1 LIVEWLR
8 RIEVVGA
15 ICVRINSQEKLMR
28 VAVLGGGL
36 QGACVALELA
46 ANGIEVDLY
55 EKNERCLSRASAHN
69 EGKIHL
75 GYVYANDPTM
85 QTARVMARGALRFSS
100 LMRRWIGDAIDAIP
114 VSEPFYYVVH
124 RQSLLDVS
132 EIENHLRATHAIVRE
147 ESRDFSNEYFGS
159 DFRDGPIRISD
170 YECESLFSR
179 QTVVAAFWTPEI
191 GIDSET
197 LAGVMGAR
205 LSSERRI
212 CCRLQTSVC
221 SVQLANGH
229 AWVEFETGGQ
239 EGREAYDHVVNA
251 LWDGRLAIDRTA
263 GFEPP
268 RPWLYRIKHYLR
280 MKSSGNDALPTT
292 TIVLGPFGDIVTYNN
307 GEVFLSWYPVGLR
320 GISAELAPPAWP
332 LDFDLQTAREVR
344 DGILAGLAA
353 VVPAVADLKYEA
365 IKSCQLKAGVIFA
378 WGSTD
383 IPDCAS
389 GLHARYAIGPQS
401 HGRYHSVD
409 TGKLTMA
416 PYFAKMTADR
426 IVGNG

>member
-1 LIVEWLR
+1 
-8 RIEVVGA
+8 
-15 ICVRINSQEKLMR
+15 MR

-36 QGACVALELA
+36 QGACVALELGA
-46 ANGIEVDLY
+46 KGIEVDLY
-55 EKNERCLSRASAHN
+55 EKGARCLSGASAHN

-75 GYVYANDPTM
+75 GYVYANDPSM
-85 QTARVMARGALRFSS
+85 QTTRLMARGALRFSS
-100 LMRRWIGDAIDAIP
+100 LMRRWIGDAIDEIP
-114 VSEPFYYVVH
+114 VSDPFFYVVH
-124 RQSLLDVS
+124 RDSLLGVP
-132 EIENHLRATHAIVRE
+132 EVENHLRAAHAIVRE
-147 ESRDFSNEYFGS
+147 ESLGFLNEYFGR
-159 DFRDGPIRISD
+159 DLRDGPIRIPD
-170 YECESLFSR
+170 DECDSLFSR
-179 QTVVAAFWTPEI
+179 TTVAAAFRTPEV
-191 GIDSET
+191 GIDSEM
-197 LAGVMGAR
+197 LADAVRSR
-205 LSSERRI
+205 LSSEQMI
-212 CCRLQTSVC
+212 TCRLQTKVS
-221 SVQLANGH
+221 SVQLANAH
-229 AWVEFETGGQ
+229 ATVEFESSGR
-239 EGREAYDHVVNA
+239 EGRESYDHVVNA

-268 RPWLYRIKHYLR
+268 RPWLYRIKHYVR
-280 MKSSGNDALPTT
+280 MKSAGNDALPTT
-292 TIVLGPFGDIVTYNN
+292 TVVLGPFGDIVSYNN

-332 LDFDLQTAREVR
+332 LSFDPQTAREVR

-353 VVPAVADLKYEA
+353 VAPAVADLTPEA

-383 IPDCAS
+383 IPDRTS
-389 GLHARYAIGPQS
+389 GLHSRYAVGPHS